1 MTTIPGKYSLLSLSA
16 FCSLREGERS
26 SSIIQPAKNFP
37 TDLTQPFEGQAKH
50 THPPIKYVPIIT
62 VMLHTIIPYSVHTHS
77 VHTHVVR
84 RSWSCVVQYSTNSPI
99 FGKIIY
105 PAGIARTNMY
115 TFPQKNTLE
124 QCLVKTDS
132 IGQSESC
139 KNRRHFVVK
148 HRLLIINHRRYCISL
163 YSISIGTPRSSSM
176 ETAFP
181 CLYNCTVQLYR
192 QTATAVYSRQSGYT
206 DREKSS
212 QLMTTGGGPIRL
224 QG

>member
-1 MTTIPGKYSLLSLSA
+1 
-16 FCSLREGERS
+16 
-26 SSIIQPAKNFP
+26 
-37 TDLTQPFEGQAKH
+37 
-50 THPPIKYVPIIT
+50 
-62 VMLHTIIPYSVHTHS
+62 
-77 VHTHVVR
+77 
-84 RSWSCVVQYSTNSPI
+84 
-99 FGKIIY
+99 
-105 PAGIARTNMY
+105 MY

-163 YSISIGTPRSSSM
+163 YSISISIGTSRSSSM
-176 ETAFP
+176 ETTFP

-206 DREKSS
+206 YREKSS
-212 QLMTTGGGPIRL
+212 QLMTTGGGAHSSTRIIILWYKPIEFTRKL
-224 QG
+224 QVSVKAFSWKGIISLM